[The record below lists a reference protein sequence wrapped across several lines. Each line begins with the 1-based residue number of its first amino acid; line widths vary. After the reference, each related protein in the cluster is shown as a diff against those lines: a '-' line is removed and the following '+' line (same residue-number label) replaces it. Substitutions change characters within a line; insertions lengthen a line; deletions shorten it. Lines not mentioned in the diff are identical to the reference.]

1 MIPAIQPFSH
11 SLFCGSFRFVVIMNG
26 NVPAVRH
33 KSFFFLVFPSQ
44 IISQELCSGAT
55 PPNRTHELV
64 SSTSEKK
71 KEKIPFYSRGRWNSQ
86 RKKKVFPLF
95 YCIFAKLTRLPSRCL
110 SRILKSATGRKF
122 LQVGRARVRGGNCVI
137 GKRASLWRRLHRPC
151 PAARAGRRRWEKTV
165 EGNVHKA
172 STAGPSTF
180 CVFHGAI

>member
-33 KSFFFLVFPSQ
+33 KSFFFVFPSQ

-55 PPNRTHELV
+55 LPNRTHELV

-71 KEKIPFYSRGRWNSQ
+71 RRKSHSTRGGGEIRKGKRKFSRFFLLLFRETYPIALQVSFADFKKCD
-86 RKKKVFPLF
+86 RKKISP
-95 YCIFAKLTRLPSRCL
+95 
-110 SRILKSATGRKF
+110 GRA
-122 LQVGRARVRGGNCVI
+122 RARVRGGNCVI